1 MVEWNGTVVV
11 TTERLLLRTFRR
23 EDLPLYASLNADP
36 AVVEFLGGEPLSREY
51 SDDIAAWANEV
62 FEAEG
67 IGLMAVERREDGA
80 FLGMCG
86 LHHLASYPDDVEVG
100 WRLAHGFWGRGYA
113 TEAASGWLT
122 HAFGPMD
129 LPRVISVT
137 DPPNVRSLAVMHRLG
152 MVYDH
157 EAEIEEDGERFHAV
171 VHAITAERWSD
182 RAEAAPCACLTTG
195 PQEER

>member
-1 MVEWNGTVVV
+1 MVEWNGTIVV

-23 EDLPLYASLNADP
+23 EDLPLYAGLNADP
-36 AVVEFLGGEPLSREY
+36 AVVEFLGGEPLTREY

-62 FEAEG
+62 FETEG
-67 IGLMAVERREDGA
+67 IGLMAVERRADGA

-100 WRLAHGFWGRGYA
+100 WRLAHEFWGQGYA
-113 TEAASGWLT
+113 TEAANGWLE
-122 HAFGPMD
+122 HAFGAMG
-129 LPRVISVT
+129 LSRVISVT

-157 EAEIEEDGERFHAV
+157 EAEIEDDGVKFDAVIHAV
-171 VHAITAERWSD
+171 TADGWRQRDDEP
-182 RAEAAPCACLTTG
+182 PCDCLVTG
-195 PQEER
+195 PLAGC